1 VGDLEWFKS
10 PSPLGEGFRVRQRT
24 RKRANKGVIKGILR
38 IDRYQH
44 MKRFLGFVKKEFLHI
59 FRDYRTL
66 IILFGIPAAQILIF
80 GFAVSTDIKNAG
92 VAFLDLSKDEITQ
105 KLSDKII
112 SSGFFIKTD
121 NLLNY
126 NDIDRI
132 FRKGKTKAVIVF
144 EEGFGSR
151 LIKEGRASLS
161 IIADGSEPNVAT
173 LVTNYTMAIVNDF
186 SRELNGANKVNSI
199 LIQPEVKM
207 FYNPEL
213 KSHFMFVPGVI
224 TLILIL
230 ICALMTS
237 VTITR
242 EKEFGTMEVLLV
254 SPLKPVQ
261 IVLGKV
267 TPYFLL
273 SFINVN
279 LILVMSWLVFGLPVK
294 GSIVLLLLESM
305 LYILMSLSL
314 GILISTVSS
323 TMQQAIFISFIGL
336 MLPTILLSGFIFPI
350 ENMPKI
356 YDYVSMIMPPRYFII
371 IIKSIMIKG
380 TGLLFVWKETLI
392 LFLMTIL
399 FIGISVRKF
408 KVRLE

>member
-1 VGDLEWFKS
+1 
-10 PSPLGEGFRVRQRT
+10 
-24 RKRANKGVIKGILR
+24 
-38 IDRYQH
+38 
-44 MKRFLGFVKKEFLHI
+44 MKRFIGFVKKEFLHI

-66 IILFGIPAAQILIF
+66 IILFGIPVAQILIF

-112 SSGFFIKTD
+112 SSGFFRKTD

-126 NDIDRI
+126 SDIDKV
-132 FRKGKTKAVIVF
+132 FKTGKTKAVIVF
-144 EEGFGSR
+144 EENFGSK
-151 LIKEGRASLS
+151 LLKEGNVNLS

-173 LVTNYTMAIVNDF
+173 LVTNYVMAIINDF
-186 SRELNGANKVNSI
+186 NRELNGPAINNSI

-207 FYNPEL
+207 FYNPNL

-254 SPLKPVQ
+254 SPLKPIQ
-261 IVLGKV
+261 IILGKV

-273 SFINVN
+273 SFINVI
-279 LILVMSWLVFGLPVK
+279 LILVLSWLVFGLPVK
-294 GSIVLLLLESM
+294 GSIALLLLESM

-314 GILISTVSS
+314 GILISTVSK

-356 YDYVSMIMPPRYFII
+356 YDYVSMILPPRYFIV
-371 IIKSIMIKG
+371 IIKNIMIKG
-380 TGLLFVWKETLI
+380 TGFFFVWKETLI
-392 LFLMTIL
+392 LVLMTIV
-399 FIGISVRKF
+399 FIRISVKKF
-408 KVRLE
+408 KIRLE

>member
-1 VGDLEWFKS
+1 
-10 PSPLGEGFRVRQRT
+10 
-24 RKRANKGVIKGILR
+24 
-38 IDRYQH
+38 
-44 MKRFLGFVKKEFLHI
+44 MKRFLGFVVKEFHHI

-66 IILFGIPAAQILIF
+66 IILFGIPVAQILIF
-80 GFAVSTDIKNAG
+80 GFAVSTEIKNAG
-92 VAFLDLSKDEITQ
+92 IAFLDLSNDEITQ
-105 KLSDKII
+105 KLTNKITSSD
-112 SSGFFIKTD
+112 FFRKTED
-121 NLLNY
+121 LLNY

-132 FRKGKTKAVIVF
+132 FKKGQTKAVIVF
-144 EEGFGSR
+144 ERNFGR
-151 LIKEGRASLS
+151 NLQKEGKASLS
-161 IIADGSEPNVAT
+161 IITDGSEPNVAT
-173 LVTNYTMAIVNDF
+173 LITNYSLAIIGDF
-186 SRELNGANKVNSI
+186 NRDLNRTSI
-199 LIQPEVKM
+199 NNAVLIQPEVKM
-207 FYNPEL
+207 IYNPEL

-261 IVLGKV
+261 IILGKV

-273 SFINVN
+273 SFVNVI
-279 LILVMSWLVFGLPVK
+279 LILIMSWLVFGLPVK
-294 GSIVLLLLESM
+294 GSLALLLCETM

-314 GILISTVSS
+314 GILISTVSK

-350 ENMPKI
+350 ENMPEI
-356 YDYVSMIMPPRYFII
+356 YNYVSAVMPPRYFIT

-380 TGLLFVWKETLI
+380 TGIGYIWKETLI
-392 LFLMTIL
+392 LTMMTVL

-408 KVRLE
+408 KIRLE

>member
-1 VGDLEWFKS
+1 
-10 PSPLGEGFRVRQRT
+10 
-24 RKRANKGVIKGILR
+24 
-38 IDRYQH
+38 

-80 GFAVSTDIKNAG
+80 GYAVSTDIKNAG
-92 VAFLDLSKDEITQ
+92 VAFLDLSKDEITT
-105 KLSDKII
+105 KISDKIC
-112 SSGFFIKTD
+112 SSGFFTRTEDLKG
-121 NLLNY
+121 Y

-132 FRKGKTKAVIVF
+132 LKKGKTKAVLVF
-144 EEGFGSR
+144 EKDFGRNLVSGG
-151 LIKEGRASLS
+151 KATVS
-161 IIADGSEPNVAT
+161 IISDGSEPNTAT
-173 LVTNYTMAIVNDF
+173 LVTNYMSAIIADF
-186 SRELNGANKVNSI
+186 NNELAGNNRVSS
-199 LIQPEVKM
+199 QVVVPDVRM

-254 SPLKPVQ
+254 SPLRPVQ
-261 IVLGKV
+261 IILGKV
-267 TPYFLL
+267 TPYFIL
-273 SFINVN
+273 SFINVIV
-279 LILVMSWLVFGLPVK
+279 ILVLSWFVFGLPVK
-294 GSIVLLLLESM
+294 GSLLLLLAESM

-323 TMQQAIFISFIGL
+323 TMQQAIFISLVGM

-350 ENMPKI
+350 RNMPEV
-356 YDYVSMIMPPRYFII
+356 YNWVSSVLPPRYFIV
-371 IIKSIMIKG
+371 IIKNIMIKG
-380 TGLLFVWKETLI
+380 TGFSYIWKETLI
-392 LFLMTIL
+392 LTVMTL
-399 FIGISVRKF
+399 VFIGLSIRNF
-408 KVRLE
+408 KIRLQ